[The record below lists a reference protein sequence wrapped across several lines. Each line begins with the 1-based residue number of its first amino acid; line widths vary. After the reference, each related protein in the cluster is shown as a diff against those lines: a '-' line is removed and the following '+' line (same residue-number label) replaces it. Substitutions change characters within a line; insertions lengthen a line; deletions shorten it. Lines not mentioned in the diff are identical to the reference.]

1 MRLPWARLPK
11 RQRRQG
17 CFPHVQCSLTHSLVD
32 LDLLKEH
39 MKVILL
45 GGEYRDAQRDFCGY
59 ITERAVSALRFTKC
73 FIGVDGYSA
82 DDGLLADDFSTAG
95 INRLVTQNSSYR
107 ILLADSSKYRRP
119 AVVSYA
125 PLSEVDCIVTDSG
138 LSGEAR
144 AALDDAGIKVIS
156 AVP

>member
-1 MRLPWARLPK
+1 
-11 RQRRQG
+11 
-17 CFPHVQCSLTHSLVD
+17 
-32 LDLLKEH
+32 

-95 INRLVTQNSSYR
+95 INRLVTQNCLTAYCLPTR
-107 ILLADSSKYRRP
+107 QNTD
-119 AVVSYA
+119 A
-125 PLSEVDCIVTDSG
+125 PPL
-138 LSGEAR
+138 
-144 AALDDAGIKVIS
+144 
-156 AVP
+156 